1 MCTMAHEDLRPGR
14 MGVKTMIART
24 VADTR
29 YHQGFAQPRTDLLRA
44 AIRTIHA
51 MAEHAR
57 WAAWRWYQAHQTRKQ
72 LFALPDHML
81 KDIGLSRPMLVSAT
95 VHRVREEEAI
105 RRSTCR

>member
-1 MCTMAHEDLRPGR
+1 
-14 MGVKTMIART
+14 MIART
-24 VADTR
+24 VTDPR
-29 YHQGFAQPRTDLLRA
+29 YHQGFAQPHADLPKAALRA
-44 AIRTIHA
+44 IHA
-51 MAEHAR
+51 MAERAR
-57 WAAWRWYQAHQTRKQ
+57 WAAWRWYQVHQTRKQ